1 MPTRKMKVDINDE
14 EGNKISITI
23 TGALNRDKIFQIM
36 DFAELLNGNPTSTD
50 DRSFTDFSKFEKLQ
64 LIINRKFPLG
74 WFTSQE
80 LMIAYED
87 TLNEPIGLSTVST
100 YLSRLA
106 EKKLLTRVGSSTERK
121 YKLVRNK
128 KLDKRTYIQP

>member
-1 MPTRKMKVDINDE
+1 MPRRRLKLDVNDE

-23 TGALNRDKIFQIM
+23 TGELNRGKMFQLL
-36 DFAELLNGNPTSTD
+36 DFIELLNENPAPIEKGTIVD
-50 DRSFTDFSKFEKLQ
+50 LSKFEKLQ
-64 LIINRKFPLG
+64 LVIERKFPIG

-100 YLSRLA
+100 YLSRLV
-106 EKKLLTRVGSSTERK
+106 EKNVLDKIGSSADRR
-121 YKLVRNK
+121 YKLMRIQK
-128 KLDKRTYIQP
+128 MDKRAFTQP